1 MKKLILVLL
10 IIQASSC
17 RQTDKP
23 SSFGSWTTIVDP
35 KFSDPGLKDSFVFK
49 EPNNLEIFLLQ
60 NDSLLDSYNGSFQFN
75 QDDLTLTTKYGNQ
88 KFEFEIIELKADYL
102 RMKEKGKNA
111 VQVFRR
117 LSN

>member
-1 MKKLILVLL
+1 MKKLIFVLL

-23 SSFGSWTTIVDP
+23 ALFGSWTTVVDP
-35 KFSDPGLKDSFVFK
+35 KISNPGLKDSFVFK
-49 EPNNLEIFLLQ
+49 EPNILEIFLLQ
-60 NDSLLDSYNGSFQFN
+60 NDSMLDSYYGNFQYN

-88 KFEFEIIELKADYL
+88 KFEFEIIDLKAEYL
-102 RMKEKGKNA
+102 RMKEKGKND